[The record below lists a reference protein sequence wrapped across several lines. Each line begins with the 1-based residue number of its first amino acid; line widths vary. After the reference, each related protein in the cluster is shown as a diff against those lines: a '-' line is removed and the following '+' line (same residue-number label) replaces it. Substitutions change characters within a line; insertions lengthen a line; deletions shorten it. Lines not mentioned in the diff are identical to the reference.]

1 MNKNMSVDVALGGH
15 CGIQITVFIADLAK
29 SLSLPTQSYLTHQS
43 RVGREYDDN
52 LMYYT
57 PARNYSST
65 SVYLS
70 NTVLRVNLF
79 IDENVQLRIKM
90 RVLPTLSKKRRGNRN
105 DFQSLSPLSSPPV
118 IYLQLQYLTLN
129 FVLQDGFSTTYSSL
143 ALCLD
148 NIVCDCIVSLFNHD
162 LGCLLFPR
170 SASCAAARDFLMQI
184 NPSSYLPSGTQALA
198 LLVNVIRYLE
208 SSSSSNKSSA
218 DLIFSLRCLQ
228 PVRVRQR
235 SDHCP

>member
-1 MNKNMSVDVALGGH
+1 MSVDVALGGH

-43 RVGREYDDN
+43 HVEREYDDN

-118 IYLQLQYLTLN
+118 IYPQLQYLTLN
-129 FVLQDGFSTTYSSL
+129 FVLQDGFSTTTHHLLSVWITSFAIVLYLSS
-143 ALCLD
+143 
-148 NIVCDCIVSLFNHD
+148 IMTWGVCFFQGPQVV
-162 LGCLLFPR
+162 
-170 SASCAAARDFLMQI
+170 Q
-184 NPSSYLPSGTQALA
+184 
-198 LLVNVIRYLE
+198 LLVT
-208 SSSSSNKSSA
+208 S
-218 DLIFSLRCLQ
+218 
-228 PVRVRQR
+228 
-235 SDHCP
+235 